1 VRTRARLRQ
10 PARRLRVPFAGLL
23 LRPLGLRPSLLEP
36 PLGRLLL
43 VGAHLLGVRLGRAPR
58 LLDVLLSLSGRLSHL
73 PVDHGALLRID
84 VLESLLLL
92 LLERVGALDQSMRL
106 LGGADSLLL
115 RLACGLG
122 A

>member
-1 VRTRARLRQ
+1 
-10 PARRLRVPFAGLL
+10 
-23 LRPLGLRPSLLEP
+23 
-36 PLGRLLL
+36 
-43 VGAHLLGVRLGRAPR
+43 PR

-92 LLERVGALDQSMRL
+92 LLERVGALDQGMRL

-122 A
+122 ALPRPRQPRLHGVAPRHRVTDGVRGARRQAAVLMG